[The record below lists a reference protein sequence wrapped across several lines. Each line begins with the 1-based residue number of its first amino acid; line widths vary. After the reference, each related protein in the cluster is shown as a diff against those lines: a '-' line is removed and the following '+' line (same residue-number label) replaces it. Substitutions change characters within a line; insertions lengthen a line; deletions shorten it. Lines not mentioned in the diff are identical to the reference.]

1 MHISFEPG
9 ITKKFRTKTWKFQQ
23 TFRTPLKD
31 LDRFTNAILS
41 SMHEIRGARLAIYTS
56 VFDPKELH
64 GLLRASAL
72 PTDLPRDRVIHAAGR
87 EEFTSL
93 LRATLA
99 GWVDFAFIPDPK
111 TFCIYADHDEDIT
124 FFAATRGNLNRAVK
138 PLREQGFKVVEDYI
152 RKF

>member
-9 ITKKFRTKTWKFQQ
+9 ITKKFRTTAWKFQQ
-23 TFRTPLKD
+23 TFRTPLND
-31 LDRFTNAILS
+31 LDRFTIEILS
-41 SMHEIRGARLAIYTS
+41 GMQDLRGARLAIYTW

-64 GLLRASAL
+64 GVLRAASL
-72 PTDLPRDRVIHAAGR
+72 PTDRVIHAAGR
-87 EEFTSL
+87 EEATSL

-99 GWVDFAFIPDPK
+99 GWVDFAFIPNPK

-124 FFAATRGNLNRAVK
+124 FFAATRGNLNRAVG
-138 PLREQGFKVVEDYI
+138 PLRKQGFHLREDYI